1 MKTLLIAATLAIALA
16 APAAQAR
23 TAPHH
28 DGSQLSSAVQAK
40 AGKKKVARANKHKKH
55 KKHAKKGHKKSA

>member
-1 MKTLLIAATLAIALA
+1 MKTLLTVAALAIALA

-23 TAPHH
+23 VVKPH

-40 AGKKKVARANKHKKH
+40 AAKKKAGKANKH
-55 KKHAKKGHKKSA
+55 KKHAKKGHRKTA

>member
-1 MKTLLIAATLAIALA
+1 MKTVLTVAALAIALA

-40 AGKKKVARANKHKKH
+40 AGKKKAAKAKH